1 MVVVVVMMMVMV
13 MLLVIVVVVVVM
25 IVVIIGNSDTT
36 NSLVGNIG
44 EFERSGKGFEVKKG
58 RKRSWTKNGI
68 E

>member
-44 EFERSGKGFEVKKG
+44 EFERSGKGFEVKMG

>member
-1 MVVVVVMMMVMV
+1 MMMVMVMV
-13 MLLVIVVVVVVM
+13 MLLVIVVVVVVVM

-44 EFERSGKGFEVKKG
+44 EFERSGKGFEVKMG

>member
-1 MVVVVVMMMVMV
+1 MMMVMVMV

-44 EFERSGKGFEVKKG
+44 EFERSGKGFEVKMG